1 MDVYAIVALT
11 VLATV
16 IALRMLNDPFSKW
29 QNRNLD
35 FIKWVRTN
43 RTNYSSIPDLRR
55 MYELNTRPIS
65 MRDAPVFFDRYIAST
80 TS

>member
-43 RTNYSSIPDLRR
+43 RT
-55 MYELNTRPIS
+55 
-65 MRDAPVFFDRYIAST
+65 MRDAPFFFDRYISST